1 MVYFKYVSAS
11 IMLVKW
17 MAEGF
22 CFKCRTKRTI
32 SGAKEQV
39 LKNKRKALVG
49 KCAVCGTKIVR
60 FVS

>member
-1 MVYFKYVSAS
+1 MVYFKYVSVS
-11 IMLVKW
+11 VMLVKS

-32 SGAKEQV
+32 AGAKEQI

-49 KCAVCGTKIVR
+49 TCAVCGTKMVR